1 MAGKSKV
8 RGWIDMDQEIVHD
21 AERATPPLIA
31 VQSSQSDSDFLV
43 GHHSAKL
50 NVHQGRGRKV
60 E

>member
-1 MAGKSKV
+1 
-8 RGWIDMDQEIVHD
+8 MDQEIVHD
-21 AERATPPLIA
+21 AERAAPPLIP
-31 VQSSQSDSDFLV
+31 VQSLQSDSDFLV